1 MVVDV
6 IDVGRS
12 QLKISVAFVDGD
24 FHVATLY
31 RDQVLTLSETRC
43 SGVVNAGKC
52 VEARFERLRIGG
64 LNSHERGEVNQIVA
78 RLKAALDADLRADIE
93 TLQLDE

>member
-6 IDVGRS
+6 MDVGRS

-64 LNSHERGEVNQIVA
+64 LNSHERGEVA